1 MTAVEY
7 LFIELYQFIN
17 LKHYKEV
24 NDIFDKAKEM
34 EIMQL
39 DNAYD
44 KGFLDASQPNK
55 ELGSISIGKY

>member
-1 MTAVEY
+1 MTAIDFLVE
-7 LFIELYQFIN
+7 ELQ
-17 LKHYKEV
+17 KEYKWFPSTQSEL
-24 NDIFDKAKEM
+24 ILKAKEM
-34 EIMQL
+34 EQKQL